1 MAQNKMQQIANNK
14 EGGVG
19 RVTDGKAQPIGARGW
34 VKQHS
39 KHSLASQSQALW
51 PGGLNGQVL
60 LMEK

>member
-1 MAQNKMQQIANNK
+1 MR
-14 EGGVG
+14 GLG
-19 RVTDGKAQPIGARGW
+19 RVTDCKAQPIEARGW

-39 KHSLASQSQALW
+39 KHSLASQSQALG